1 MPGVVMLPERL
12 AVMPSNSYW
21 IDVRHEGLHA
31 YRRITGRDQYVVQ
44 QKADAQVAVW
54 NEKWA
59 KIQKRESALRT
70 KGEKK
75 EEAARLTQDATEALE
90 NIDKTL
96 ALALSRNA
104 APDWELLMDHSG
116 FGKPKP
122 PAPAKKEYPP
132 EPDAFA
138 PKYQATLDIWDRL
151 FSSRRQRKL
160 DAARMAFEK
169 DHAAW
174 KQARTRIDLENT
186 AAQDNHHQQVAIWNT
201 EKAAFA
207 SLQEAKNAA
216 IDAQRTAYTEK
227 VSDII
232 ADYCEMVLANSE
244 YPDTFPKSWRL
255 DYNPETK
262 LLLIEYSLPNI
273 DALPRLKEVKYSAP
287 RDEFTVVHLLDSV
300 LEKMYDAL
308 LYKITMRSIHEI
320 FEADVIGAIDFIVF
334 NGWVRAVDKATG
346 QETNGCILS
355 VQVTKV
361 EFLTVNLAQIDP
373 KACFMK
379 LKGVGSSRLAA
390 LVPVRPILQ
399 LDTQDERFIPSHEV
413 AAGLDD
419 SVNLAAM
426 DWEDFEHLIRQV
438 FEKEFN
444 TNGAEV
450 KITRASRDGGVDA
463 VVFDPD
469 PLRGGKIVIQ
479 AKRYTNTVGVSAV
492 RDLYGTVMN
501 EGANKGILV
510 TTADYG
516 PDAYE
521 FAKDKPLALLSG
533 SNLLHLLEKHGHR
546 AKIDL
551 KEAKQI
557 LLDATHNHG
566 KE

>member
-1 MPGVVMLPERL
+1 
-12 AVMPSNSYW
+12 MPSNLYW

-44 QKADAQVAVW
+44 QKADAQVAAW

-59 KIQKRESALRT
+59 KIQQRESALRT

-75 EEAARLTQDATEALE
+75 EEALRLTQDATEALE
-90 NIDKTL
+90 RIDSTL

-104 APDWELLMDHSG
+104 ALDWELLKDHSG
-116 FGKPKP
+116 FGKAKP
-122 PAPAKKEYPP
+122 SAPPKKEFPP
-132 EPDAFA
+132 EPNAFA
-138 PKYQATLDIWDRL
+138 SKYQATLDIWDRL

-160 DAARMAFEK
+160 DAARTAFDK

-174 KQARTRIDLENT
+174 KQARSELTEENA
-186 AAQDNHHQQVAIWNT
+186 AAQTNHHQQVGGWNT
-201 EKAAFA
+201 EKAAFTSA
-207 SLQEAKNAA
+207 EEAKNAA
-216 IDAQRTAYTEK
+216 IDAQRTAYTGK
-227 VSDII
+227 ASDAIFDYSDI
-232 ADYCEMVLANSE
+232 VLANSE

-273 DALPRLKEVKYSAP
+273 DALPKLKEVKYSP
-287 RDEFTVVHLLDSV
+287 TRDEFNEVHLQDSA
-300 LEKMYDAL
+300 LERMYDVL
-308 LYKITMRSIHEI
+308 LYKITLRSIYEV
-320 FEADVIGAIDFIVF
+320 FEADVIGAVDSVVF
-334 NGWVRAVDKATG
+334 NGWVNAIDKATG
-346 QETNGCILS
+346 QKTNGCILS
-355 VQVTKV
+355 VHVSKT
-361 EFLTVNLAQIDP
+361 EFSTINLAQIDP
-373 KACFMK
+373 KACFKK
-379 LKGVGSSRLAA
+379 LKGVGSSKLAA

-399 LDTQDERFIPSHEV
+399 LDTQDERFVPSHEV

-426 DWEDFEHLIRQV
+426 DWEDFEHLIREV

-510 TTADYG
+510 STADYG

-521 FAKDKPLALLSG
+521 FVKDKPLALLSG

-557 LLDATHNHG
+557 LLEAAHNHA